1 MTPTGIGGDYLWLHD
16 NSTNSTTTIS
26 PSVSTVYQ
34 VQFTSDD
41 QCQSDLDQVFVT
53 LVSTPEADIEAIPGD
68 TICSGE
74 EITLTIGQIGA
85 NYSWSTLETSQSI
98 TDTLF
103 SNGNVPQTYTY
114 SVTVTIPGCSED
126 AADTIEIVVNPI
138 PEIINSRFLPTAY
151 VLVKKLRFLQL

>member
-16 NSTNSTTTIS
+16 NSTSSTTTVS
-26 PSVSTVYQ
+26 PGVSGVYE

-41 QCQSDLDQVFVT
+41 GCQSDLDQVYVIV
-53 LVSTPEADIEAIPGD
+53 VSNAIAEIEAIPGD

-74 EITLTIGQIGA
+74 EVTLSVGQIGA
-85 NYSWSTLETSQSI
+85 NYSWSTLETTQSI

-114 SVTVTIPGCSED
+114 SVTVTIPGCSEV
-126 AADTIEIVVNPI
+126 AA
-138 PEIINSRFLPTAY
+138 
-151 VLVKKLRFLQL
+151 

>member
-1 MTPTGIGGDYLWLHD
+1 MTPTGIGGSYLWLHD
-16 NSTNSTTTIS
+16 NSTNPTTTIS
-26 PSVSTVYQ
+26 PSVSGVYQ

-74 EITLTIGQIGA
+74 EVTLTIGQIGA

-126 AADTIEIVVNPI
+126 AADTIEIVVNPV

-151 VLVKKLRFLQL
+151 V